1 MSSQDLSGKIALV
14 TGASRGIGA
23 AIADTLAQAGATV
36 IGTATSDSG
45 AAAIG
50 ERLAQWNGQGRALN
64 AAEADG
70 IENLIADIEK
80 EFGKLDI
87 LVNNAGITRDNLLMR
102 MKEEE
107 WDEIMQVNLKSVFRA
122 SKAVLR
128 GMMKQRSGRIIN
140 ITSVVGA
147 MGNAGQANYAAA
159 KAGLM
164 GFAKS
169 MAREVGS
176 RGITVNCIAPGFIDT
191 DMTRALPEE
200 VRKTFEA
207 QTALGRFGDAQD
219 IADAVLFLASDQAK
233 YITGQTLHVNGGM
246 LMPFLTFLKK
256 KKPRPKKTPFRG
268 GLYCHIFPEKGCFLY
283 KTLR

>member
-36 IGTATSDSG
+36 VGTATSDSG

-50 ERLAQWNGQGRALN
+50 ERLAQWNGQGKALN

-191 DMTRALPEE
+191 DMTRTLPEE

-246 LMPFLTFLKK
+246 LMP
-256 KKPRPKKTPFRG
+256 
-268 GLYCHIFPEKGCFLY
+268 
-283 KTLR
+283 

>member
-1 MSSQDLSGKIALV
+1 MSTQDLSGKIALV

-23 AIADTLAQAGATV
+23 AIADTLAAAGAKV
-36 IGTATSDSG
+36 IGTATSESG
-45 AAAIG
+45 AAAIS
-50 ERLAQWNGQGRALN
+50 ERLAQWGGEGRALN
-64 AAEADG
+64 SAEPET

-107 WDEIMQVNLKSVFRA
+107 WDDIMQVNLKSVFRA

-128 GMMKQRSGRIIN
+128 GMMKQRTGRIIN
-140 ITSVVGA
+140 ITSVVGV
-147 MGNAGQANYAAA
+147 MGNAGQTNYAAA
-159 KAGLM
+159 KAGL
-164 GFAKS
+164 
-169 MAREVGS
+169 
-176 RGITVNCIAPGFIDT
+176 IDT

-200 VRKTFEA
+200 TRKTFEA
-207 QTALGRFGDAQD
+207 QTSLGKFGEAQD

-246 LMPFLTFLKK
+246 LMP
-256 KKPRPKKTPFRG
+256 
-268 GLYCHIFPEKGCFLY
+268 
-283 KTLR
+283 

>member
-36 IGTATSDSG
+36 VGTATSDSG

-50 ERLAQWNGQGRALN
+50 ERLAQWNGQGKALN

-128 GMMKQRSGRIIN
+128 GMMKQRSGRIIS

-246 LMPFLTFLKK
+246 LMP
-256 KKPRPKKTPFRG
+256 
-268 GLYCHIFPEKGCFLY
+268 
-283 KTLR
+283 